1 MIKDI
6 KKDPMIG
13 SFLDSLYIEKG
24 LSKNTVSSYKNDI
37 ESFLSWLH
45 KKEIHYQNV
54 TGANINDFISIL
66 FNDGF
71 KSSSINRKI
80 SSIRHFYL
88 FLLKKKIIKF
98 SPVDEITTPKQEKY
112 LPISMSEDEVERLLS
127 SPNSN
132 RIIERRD
139 KAMIEILYAT
149 GMRISELV
157 NLKLTDIDFNRSVL
171 KVFGKGSKERLV
183 PYGEKAAEALDIYLR
198 DRKRSDSKNVFL
210 SNRGSQITRGAFWQR
225 IKIYIKRENLK
236 SSISPHTL
244 RHAFATHLLNRG
256 ADLRSVQILLGHSD
270 LSTTQIYTH
279 IAKQRLGEILKNIIQ
294 EVKVNKLGFSFLL
307 IIISFFTLSSE
318 DKIQESI
325 QKVLPAGAKI
335 ELIKESDIKGLYAV
349 YYGELEPIYVSKDG
363 KFFIYGDLFQI
374 TNNGISNISNINLAK
389 KRKAIIEEISTQ
401 DFISFE
407 AENEKYQ
414 VTVFTDVDCGY
425 CRKLHDNIKEYNK
438 LGITIN
444 YAAFPRSG
452 IGTSSFTKMVG
463 AWCSRNPKESITK
476 LKNNENIDMS
486 FCDNQPVAKQF
497 AIGQKLG
504 LMAPRQSFI

>member
-1 MIKDI
+1 MIEDY
-6 KKDPMIG
+6 KKDHIIR

-37 ESFLSWLH
+37 SSFLSWLN
-45 KKEIHYQNV
+45 KKQINYQQV
-54 TGANINDFISIL
+54 SGKNINEFISSL
-66 FNDGF
+66 FNSGL

-80 SSIRHFYL
+80 SSIKHFYL
-88 FLLKKKIIKF
+88 FLSKKKIIKY
-98 SPVDEITTPKQEKY
+98 SPADEIETPKQEKY

-157 NLKLTDIDFNRSVL
+157 NLKLTDVDFNRSVL

-279 IAKQRLGEILKNIIQ
+279 IAKQRLGEILK
-294 EVKVNKLGFSFLL
+294 K
-307 IIISFFTLSSE
+307 
-318 DKIQESI
+318 
-325 QKVLPAGAKI
+325 
-335 ELIKESDIKGLYAV
+335 
-349 YYGELEPIYVSKDG
+349 
-363 KFFIYGDLFQI
+363 
-374 TNNGISNISNINLAK
+374 
-389 KRKAIIEEISTQ
+389 
-401 DFISFE
+401 
-407 AENEKYQ
+407 
-414 VTVFTDVDCGY
+414 
-425 CRKLHDNIKEYNK
+425 HH
-438 LGITIN
+438 
-444 YAAFPRSG
+444 PRG
-452 IGTSSFTKMVG
+452 
-463 AWCSRNPKESITK
+463 
-476 LKNNENIDMS
+476 
-486 FCDNQPVAKQF
+486 
-497 AIGQKLG
+497 
-504 LMAPRQSFI
+504 